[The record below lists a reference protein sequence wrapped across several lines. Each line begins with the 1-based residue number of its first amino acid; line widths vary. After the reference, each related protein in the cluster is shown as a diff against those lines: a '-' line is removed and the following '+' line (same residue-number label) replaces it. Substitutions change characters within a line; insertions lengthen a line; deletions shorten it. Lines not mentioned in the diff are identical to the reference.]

1 MRQGPWVGS
10 RAVCTLKRTG
20 GPQAQVQ
27 IPARLFPLCNPGK
40 SLEHLGPP
48 FLSGNRRLSP
58 QAAVRTKEQNRSI
71 SADGGIAG
79 LGPRVLEP
87 ACRWSPAASRHLRPP
102 LSRSILS
109 LFWEQKEILLH
120 VLNYIQ
126 FLQKSID
133 VAKALLELHT
143 TAGKGGLGGE

>member
-1 MRQGPWVGS
+1 MFYPV
-10 RAVCTLKRTG
+10 
-20 GPQAQVQ
+20 
-27 IPARLFPLCNPGK
+27 
-40 SLEHLGPP
+40 
-48 FLSGNRRLSP
+48 
-58 QAAVRTKEQNRSI
+58 
-71 SADGGIAG
+71 
-79 LGPRVLEP
+79 
-87 ACRWSPAASRHLRPP
+87 
-102 LSRSILS
+102 S